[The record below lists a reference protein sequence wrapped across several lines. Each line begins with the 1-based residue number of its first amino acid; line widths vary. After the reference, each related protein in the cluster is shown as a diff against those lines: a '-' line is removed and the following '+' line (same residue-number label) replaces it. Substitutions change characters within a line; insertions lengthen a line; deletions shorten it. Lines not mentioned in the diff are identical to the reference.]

1 MFRILPFLIIL
12 LVMMIGSKILDILEI
27 SSSLNVVGVTPLNAQ
42 EPEAKKEKPAEETKK
57 ESDQK
62 EPKEKSGE
70 EKKTDSKDG
79 EPPKKDDL
87 IAAQVEKPTEEEIDS
102 SAPKKYFTKTELDL
116 LQSLSARKKE
126 LDEREKS
133 ISLKENSLSV
143 IETTISSKLKDLQ
156 NLQSDLNNILKQ
168 YEQKEDE
175 KIKSLVRVYESMKPN
190 EAAKIFDQLQM
201 SILLEVAVRM
211 KEQKL
216 AQIIAKM
223 DTYKAKELTVE
234 LANRRKV
241 KSN

>member
-1 MFRILPFLIIL
+1 
-12 LVMMIGSKILDILEI
+12 MIGSKVSDILEI
-27 SSSLNVVGVTPLNAQ
+27 SSTLNLVGIRSISAQ
-42 EPEAKKEKPAEETKK
+42 EKPAEKPEEEKSPAKDEAKSESK
-57 ESDQK
+57 ES
-62 EPKEKSGE
+62 E
-70 EKKTDSKDG
+70 EN
-79 EPPKKDDL
+79 KKDDF
-87 IAAQVEKPTEEEIDS
+87 ISKQVEKPTEGEQDS
-102 SAPKKYFTKTELDL
+102 SAPKVYFTKTELEL
-116 LQSLSARKKE
+116 LQSLSVRKKE
-126 LDEREKS
+126 LEDREKS

-143 IETTISSKLKDLQ
+143 IESNISVKIKE
-156 NLQSDLNNILKQ
+156 LQSLQVQLNDILKQ

-175 KIKSLVRVYESMKPN
+175 KIRSLVKVYENMKPN

-211 KEQKL
+211 KEAKL